1 MLENSSFV
9 TNSIAMPLP
18 SSLETVFAT
27 AQTPEALFEELLPQI
42 CAVLK
47 VDRCFL
53 EVRQPEE
60 RISRIFCWRQSDRF
74 PDMTT
79 DWQPEQ
85 PWENEDPLF
94 AASLRTEPSIFVE
107 DVETAS
113 PTVVNREF
121 EAKYFGHRALVHAH
135 IAQDGVLWGILQ
147 PCVFD
152 HPRVWSESD
161 RAIIDELTDRLLPWV
176 MECSQ
181 AAEVSSGVR

>member
-1 MLENSSFV
+1 ML
-9 TNSIAMPLP
+9 LP
-18 SSLETVFAT
+18 ANLEAIFAEC
-27 AQTPEALFEELLPQI
+27 QTPELLFDALLPEI
-42 CAVLK
+42 CAVLQT
-47 VDRCFL
+47 DRCFL
-53 EVRQPEE
+53 EVRKPKE

-121 EAKYFGHRALVHAH
+121 EAKNFGHRALVHAH
-135 IAQDGVLWGILQ
+135 IAKDGVLWGILQ

-161 RAIIDELTDRLLPWV
+161 RAIIDELTDRLLPYV
-176 MECSQ
+176 IECSRV
-181 AAEVSSGVR
+181 AEVPSGVG